1 MRLCLFVRQ
10 RRCFVL
16 CRLPPAGLSILHRL
30 RGCIWPMQG
39 CCTGRRAGTQLFRKT
54 AFLHL
59 AFRGLPSPGPRGY
72 FALGG
77 KVTKTPPETP
87 RTPFSLIGRLQGRNP
102 VATEFPRGLRL
113 PRNRCGGHLTSPVG
127 PRDEGIRASPIQTD
141 LHSFFGGASI
151 RPAGESPPGRRPR
164 TRRNSWRSIR

>member
-102 VATEFPRGLRL
+102 VATEFPRGLRP
-113 PRNRCGGHLTSPVG
+113 PRNRCGGYPTSAVA
-127 PRDEGIRASPIQTD
+127 PRAGGWEHPLFKQTFIASLETGQFAVQEKPD
-141 LHSFFGGASI
+141 LKGGLLLKRI
-151 RPAGESPPGRRPR
+151 TGV
-164 TRRNSWRSIR
+164 